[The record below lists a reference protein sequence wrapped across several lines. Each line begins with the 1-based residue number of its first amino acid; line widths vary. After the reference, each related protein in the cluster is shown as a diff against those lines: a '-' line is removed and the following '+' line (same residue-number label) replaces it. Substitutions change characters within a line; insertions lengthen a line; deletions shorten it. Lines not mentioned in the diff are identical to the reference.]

1 MCDKMAADV
10 AIELREFN
18 VTCLSF
24 WTTVIQT
31 ELFMNSDLLTKE
43 VGDFINKLFALKWI
57 QQ

>member
-43 VGDFINKLFALKWI
+43 VGDFINKLFALK
-57 QQ
+57 